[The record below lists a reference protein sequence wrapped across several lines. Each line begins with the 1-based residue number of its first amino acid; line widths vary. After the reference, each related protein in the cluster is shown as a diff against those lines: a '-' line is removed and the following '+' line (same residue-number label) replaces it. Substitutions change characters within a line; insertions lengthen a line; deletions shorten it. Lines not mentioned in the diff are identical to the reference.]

1 MLFNDFDKVTK
12 AQWLEKVTKDLK
24 GKPLES
30 LNWQV
35 EGLEF
40 TPFYHGEDALH
51 QQPITENRADNSW
64 EIGERIV
71 VQNANYA
78 AANQQALDALSKGAN
93 ALQFVFDVRQTLPLP
108 TQTELKTLLENI
120 QLEWISTH
128 FQANNSQELIEN
140 FILVIQEKEQNPS
153 KVNCSFNVNND
164 DFFNHIET
172 FKTYISKLPKGKF
185 LTVDV
190 ASDLSIVNSLA
201 EAIKQGNAILEA
213 LNDNGFD
220 IAEITESSGQAHHL
234 IQFAIGLDDQYFPSI
249 AKIRALKTLWQQV
262 LTAWNPDLKAMP
274 NIEVHLTEN
283 AQTDDENYNKIKA
296 TTQAMS
302 AVIGGA
308 NRLYVYPSDSFK
320 SENGTTFSRR
330 IALNVQHLLQQE
342 SYLDRVIDPSAGS
355 YFIEELTEKI
365 GEKAWEIFRNA

>member
-1 MLFNDFDKVTK
+1 MFSEFKSTSK
-12 AQWLEKVTKDLK
+12 AEWLAQVTKDLK

-30 LNWQV
+30 LNWQI
-35 EGLEF
+35 EGMEF
-40 TPFYHGEDALH
+40 TPFYHGEDALNAN
-51 QQPITENRADNSW
+51 PITDGRSDNTW

-71 VQNANYA
+71 VQNENYA

-93 ALQFVFDVRQTLPLP
+93 ALQFVFDVRQTALPLP
-108 TQTELKTLLENI
+108 TQTELKTLLENV

-128 FQANNSQELIEN
+128 FQANSGKELIEN
-140 FILVIQEKEQNPS
+140 FIFIINEKKQNPNE
-153 KVNCSFNVNND
+153 VNCSFNIKNN
-164 DFFNHIET
+164 DFFNEVET
-172 FKTYISKLPKGKF
+172 FKNYISQLPKGKF

-190 ASDLSIVNSLA
+190 TSDLSIVNSLA
-201 EAIKQGNAILEA
+201 EAIKQGNAILET
-213 LNDNGFD
+213 LNANGFD
-220 IAEITESSGQAHHL
+220 IAQTHQF

-262 LTAWNPDLKAMP
+262 LSAWNTDLKAIP
-274 NIEVHLTEN
+274 NIEVHLAEN
-283 AQTDDENYNKIKA
+283 AQSEDENYNKIKA

-320 SENGTTFSRR
+320 HENGTTFSRR

-342 SYLDRVIDPSAGS
+342 SYLDRVIDASAGS

-365 GEKAWEIFRNA
+365 GKKSWEIFID